1 MWVSVVPVLKGEEMK
16 TDISKLRVKMFEK
29 GETIKSMAKKLG
41 VNRDTFG
48 RWLKQDGL
56 PIEISMVH
64 RIAEILDLSGTDI
77 LDMFFIEGEDECDK
91 YII

>member
-1 MWVSVVPVLKGEEMK
+1 MK
-16 TDISKLRVKMFEK
+16 TDIPKLRVKMFEK
-29 GETIKSMAKKLG
+29 GETIKSMAKKLE

-56 PIEISMVH
+56 TIDILTVH
-64 RIAEILDLSGTDI
+64 KIAEILELSGTDI
-77 LDMFFIEGEDECDK
+77 LDMFFIEREGDCDK